1 MMNKD
6 SSISDSLSR
15 SSGDA
20 MAHSETTDEDDMLD
34 RRGGLGNGLM
44 SVGSS
49 TGEYISAGT

>member
-1 MMNKD
+1 
-6 SSISDSLSR
+6 
-15 SSGDA
+15 